1 MARCGGETK
10 VGNCIRQR
18 LGHGET
24 RTAPDTSILGGA
36 GRSQT
41 VPMTFCSRDADVGA
55 NAGRNELAVDE
66 ECKGLQLSC
75 AIPTSR
81 MMLRRP
87 RRVASLSR
95 GGSSGL
101 LEVCLIKRIR
111 AAWARCATGTGFSR
125 GAGPLPY
132 GVFEL
137 FLMKAGAYGW

>member
-95 GGSSGL
+95 GGELRPVGSL
-101 LEVCLIKRIR
+101 LNQKNTCCLGAMCDRNR
-111 AAWARCATGTGFSR
+111 FLQGSWAITVRST
-125 GAGPLPY
+125 
-132 GVFEL
+132 
-137 FLMKAGAYGW
+137 